1 MTIHPTSFEG
11 WQSYPSTLDPI
22 HVAWL
27 KQAKKSKTAF
37 AVADIEGIEI
47 SHKKFLTG
55 VLLFAKKIAA
65 YSPEQNIGLLL
76 PSSGG
81 GAIASMAILSLGKT
95 LVNLNFT
102 AGKKALQSAA
112 MQAEVKHIYTSRKFL
127 DKMSEKGIKLE
138 SFFPSSKLLMLED
151 IKEEISTLSRLGT
164 LLKAVLMPVSL
175 IQKIYFRDVS
185 MDDTAAILFSSGS
198 EGSPKGVELSHSNIA
213 ANAKQAAIELGAVSS
228 DVIMSTLPTFHAFGF
243 AITTLMPL
251 AEGIPIVCHPDP
263 KDVAIISSGIKKYS
277 GTILVGTPTFLRM
290 YTISK
295 KVDAES
301 MSSLRLVVAGAE
313 KLRSEVRDGFESKF
327 NMPVYEGYGTTETSP
342 GASVNLPDIV
352 SDDSQLTKLRNRPG
366 TVGRAFSGTEFRIV
380 DPDSLKLLPTGEDG
394 LILIGGPQIMKGY
407 LKMPEKTAEVI
418 EIIDS
423 YRWYRSGDKGHL
435 DDDGFLT
442 IVDRYSRF
450 AKIGG
455 EMISLTTVEEE
466 ILDAYNNANL
476 EIAATCLPDQRKGEK
491 IVLLATA
498 EINKDELK
506 ILLTKAKINP
516 LHHPAKVLIVEEIP
530 KLGSGKTDFGA
541 TKKIALVNDNQL

>member
-1 MTIHPTSFEG
+1 MSNHPSSFSE
-11 WQSYPSTLDPI
+11 WQNYPSTLDPI

-27 KQAKKSKTAF
+27 KNAKKSKTAF

-55 VLLFAKKIAA
+55 VLLFSQKIKV
-65 YSPEQNIGLLL
+65 YSPEQNVGLLL

-81 GAIASMAILSLGKT
+81 GAIASIAILSLGKT

-102 AGKKALQSAA
+102 AGKKALSSAA
-112 MQAEVKHIYTSRKFL
+112 KQAEVKHIYTSRKFL
-127 DKMSEKGIKLE
+127 DKMLE
-138 SFFPSSKLLMLED
+138 RGMNFETYFPDSKLLMLED
-151 IKEEISTLSRLGT
+151 IREEISTLSRIGT
-164 LLKAVLMPVSL
+164 LLKAILLPTSM
-175 IQKIYFRDVS
+175 IQKSYFKDVS
-185 MDDTAAILFSSGS
+185 MNDTAAILFSSGS

-213 ANAKQAAIELGAVSS
+213 ANAKQAAIELGAVES

-251 AEGIPIVCHPDP
+251 SEGIPIVCHADP
-263 KDVAIISSGIKKYS
+263 KDVTTIASGIKKYS

-290 YTISK
+290 YTVSK
-295 KVDAES
+295 KVTSES
-301 MSSLRLVVAGAE
+301 MQSLRLVVAGAE
-313 KLRSEVRDGFESKF
+313 KLRSEVRDGFEAKF
-327 NMPVYEGYGTTETSP
+327 KMPVYEGYGTTETSP
-342 GASVNLPDIV
+342 GASVNLPDI
-352 SDDSQLTKLRNRPG
+352 DSPYKLRNRPG
-366 TVGRAFSGTEFRIV
+366 TVGKAFSGTEFKIV
-380 DPDSLKLLPTGEDG
+380 DPDSIEPLPTGEDG

-418 EIIDS
+418 ELIDG
-423 YRWYRSGDKGHL
+423 YRWYRTGDKGHL
-435 DDDGFLT
+435 DEDGFLT

-466 ILDAYNNANL
+466 ILDACNEKDL

-491 IVLLATA
+491 IVLLAT
-498 EINKDELK
+498 INLDKNQLK
-506 ILLTKAKINP
+506 KLLSDAKVNP
-516 LHHPAKVLIVEEIP
+516 LYHPAQVLIVEEIP

-541 TKKIALVNDNQL
+541 TKKIALVNEQK

>member
-1 MTIHPTSFEG
+1 MSNHPSSFAE
-11 WQSYPSTLDPI
+11 WQVYPSKLDPI

-27 KQAKKSKTAF
+27 KSAKKSKTAF
-37 AVADIEGIEI
+37 AVADIEGVEI

-55 VLLFAKKIAA
+55 VLLFSKKIET
-65 YSPEQNIGLLL
+65 YSPEQNVGLLL

-81 GAIASMAILSLGKT
+81 GAIASIAILSLGKT

-102 AGKKALQSAA
+102 SGKKALSSAA
-112 MQAEVKHIYTSRKFL
+112 KQAEVKHIYTSRKFL
-127 DKMSEKGIKLE
+127 DKMSERGMNLE
-138 SFFPSSKLLMLED
+138 SYFPESKLLMLED
-151 IKEEISTLSRLGT
+151 IKEEISTLSRIST
-164 LLKAVLMPVSL
+164 LLKAIILPVSM
-175 IQKIYFRDVS
+175 IQKSYFKDVS
-185 MDDTAAILFSSGS
+185 MNDTAAILFSSGS

-213 ANAKQAAIELGAVSS
+213 ANAKQAAIELGAVES

-251 AEGIPIVCHPDP
+251 SEGIPIVCHADP
-263 KDVAIISSGIKKYS
+263 KDVSTIASGIQKYS

-295 KVDAES
+295 KVTPES
-301 MSSLRLVVAGAE
+301 IQSLRLVVAGAE
-313 KLRSEVRDGFESKF
+313 KLRSEVRDGFEAKF
-327 NMPVYEGYGTTETSP
+327 KMSVYEGYGTTETSP
-342 GASVNLPDIV
+342 GASVNLPDIQ
-352 SDDSQLTKLRNRPG
+352 SPFKLRNRPG
-366 TVGRAFSGTEFRIV
+366 TVGKAFSGTEFRIV
-380 DPDSLKLLPTGEDG
+380 DPDSLDPIPTGQDG

-418 EIIDS
+418 ELIDG
-423 YRWYRSGDKGHL
+423 YRWYRTGDKGHL
-435 DDDGFLT
+435 DEDGFLT

-466 ILDAYNNANL
+466 ILEVCNDKDL

-491 IVLLATA
+491 IVLLAT
-498 EINKDELK
+498 NNLDKNQLK
-506 ILLTKAKINP
+506 KLLSDAKVNP
-516 LHHPAKVLIVEEIP
+516 LYYPAQVLMVEEIP

-541 TKKIALVNDNQL
+541 TKKIALVNEQK

>member
-1 MTIHPTSFEG
+1 MSNHPSSFAE
-11 WQSYPSTLDPI
+11 WQDYPSKLDPI

-27 KQAKKSKTAF
+27 KSAKKSKTAF

-55 VLLFAKKIAA
+55 VLLFSKKIES

-81 GAIASMAILSLGKT
+81 GAIASIAILSLGKT

-102 AGKKALQSAA
+102 AGKKALSSAA
-112 MQAEVKHIYTSRKFL
+112 KQAEVKHIYTSRKFL
-127 DKMSEKGIKLE
+127 DKMSERGMNLE
-138 SFFPSSKLLMLED
+138 SYFPESKLLMLED
-151 IKEEISTLSRLGT
+151 IKEEISTLSRIST
-164 LLKAVLMPVSL
+164 LLKAIILPVSM
-175 IQKIYFRDVS
+175 IQKSYFKDVS
-185 MDDTAAILFSSGS
+185 MNDTAAILFSSGS

-213 ANAKQAAIELGAVSS
+213 ANAKQAAIELGAVES

-251 AEGIPIVCHPDP
+251 SEGIPIVCHADP
-263 KDVAIISSGIKKYS
+263 KDVSTIASGIQKYS

-290 YTISK
+290 YTVSK
-295 KVDAES
+295 KVTPES
-301 MSSLRLVVAGAE
+301 IQSLRLVVAGAE
-313 KLRSEVRDGFESKF
+313 KLRSEVRDGFEAKF
-327 NMPVYEGYGTTETSP
+327 KMSVYEGYGTTETSP
-342 GASVNLPDIV
+342 GASVNLPDIQ
-352 SDDSQLTKLRNRPG
+352 SPFKLRNRPG
-366 TVGRAFSGTEFRIV
+366 TVGKAFSGTEFRIV
-380 DPDSLKLLPTGEDG
+380 DPDSLDPIPTGQDG

-418 EIIDS
+418 ELIDG
-423 YRWYRSGDKGHL
+423 YRWYRTGDKGHL
-435 DDDGFLT
+435 DEDGFLT

-466 ILDAYNNANL
+466 ILEVCNDKDL

-491 IVLLATA
+491 IVLLAT
-498 EINKDELK
+498 NNLDKNQLK
-506 ILLTKAKINP
+506 KLLSDAKVNP
-516 LHHPAKVLIVEEIP
+516 LYYPAQVLMVEEIP

-541 TKKIALVNDNQL
+541 TKKIALVNEQK

>member
-1 MTIHPTSFEG
+1 MTSNTPTSFAD
-11 WQSYPSTLDPI
+11 WQSYPATLDPI

-55 VLLFAKKIAA
+55 VLLFSKKIET
-65 YSPEQNIGLLL
+65 YSPEQNVGLLL

-102 AGKKALQSAA
+102 AGKKALQSAVK
-112 MQAEVKHIYTSRKFL
+112 QAEVKHIYTSRKFL
-127 DKMSEKGIKLE
+127 DKMSEKGMELE
-138 SFFPSSKLLMLED
+138 SFFPGIKLLMLED
-151 IKEEISTLSRLGT
+151 IKEEISTLARLGT
-164 LLKAVLMPVSL
+164 LLIAILMPIGSIRKRYFKEVLMS
-175 IQKIYFRDVS
+175 
-185 MDDTAAILFSSGS
+185 DTAAILFSSGS
-198 EGSPKGVELSHSNIA
+198 EGSPKGVELSHANIS

-263 KDVAIISSGIKKYS
+263 KDVATIASGIKKYT

-295 KVDAES
+295 KVSVDS
-301 MSSLRLVVAGAE
+301 MQSLRLVVAGAE
-313 KLRSEVRDGFESKF
+313 KLRQEVREGFETKF
-327 NMPVYEGYGTTETSP
+327 NMPVFEGYGTTETSP
-342 GASVNLPDIV
+342 GASVNLPDIEA
-352 SDDSQLTKLRNRPG
+352 DGLNSQKLRNRPG

-380 DPDSLKLLPTGEDG
+380 DPDSLEPIASGEDG

-418 EIIDS
+418 EIIDG

-455 EMISLTTVEEE
+455 EMISLTTVKEE
-466 ILDAYNNANL
+466 ILDVWNDKDL

-491 IVLLATA
+491 IVLLATS
-498 EINKDELK
+498 ELDKDKLK
-506 ILLTKAKINP
+506 KLLSDAHINP
-516 LHHPAKVLIVEEIP
+516 LFFPSKVLVVDEIP

-541 TKKIALVNDNQL
+541 TKKIALTND

>member
-1 MTIHPTSFEG
+1 MSNHPKTFAD
-11 WQSYPSTLDPI
+11 WQDYPKTLDPV

-27 KQAKKSKTAF
+27 KNAKKSKTAF

-55 VLLFAKKIAA
+55 VLLFSKKIEA
-65 YSPEQNIGLLL
+65 YSPEQNVGLLL

-81 GAIASMAILSLGKT
+81 GAIASIAILSLGKT

-102 AGKKALQSAA
+102 ADKKALESAA
-112 MQAEVKHIYTSRKFL
+112 KQAEVKHIYTSRKFL
-127 DKMSEKGIKLE
+127 DKMLE
-138 SFFPSSKLLMLED
+138 RGMDLASFFPNSKLLMLED

-164 LLKAVLMPVSL
+164 LLKAILLPASI
-175 IQKIYFRDVS
+175 IQKRYFKKVS
-185 MDDTAAILFSSGS
+185 MSDTAAILFSSGS

-213 ANAKQAAIELGAVSS
+213 ANAKQAAIELGAVDS

-251 AEGIPIVCHPDP
+251 SEGIPIVCHADP
-263 KDVAIISSGIKKYS
+263 KDVTTIASGIEKYS

-295 KVDAES
+295 KVTSES
-301 MSSLRLVVAGAE
+301 MQSLRLVVAGAE
-313 KLRSEVRDGFESKF
+313 KLRSEVRDGFEAKF
-327 NMPVYEGYGTTETSP
+327 KMPVYEGYGTTETSP
-342 GASVNLPDIV
+342 GASVNLPDIK
-352 SDDSQLTKLRNRPG
+352 SPFKLRNRPG
-366 TVGRAFSGTEFRIV
+366 TVGKAFSGTEFRIV
-380 DPDSLKLLPTGEDG
+380 DPDSLEPIPTGEDG

-418 EIIDS
+418 ELIDG
-423 YRWYRSGDKGHL
+423 YKWYRTGDKGHL
-435 DDDGFLT
+435 DEDGFLS

-466 ILDAYNNANL
+466 ILDVCNDENL

-491 IVLLATA
+491 IVLLATNNLDK
-498 EINKDELK
+498 NKLK
-506 ILLTKAKINP
+506 KLLSDAKVNP
-516 LHHPAKVLIVEEIP
+516 LYYPAQILTVEEIP

-541 TKKIALVNDNQL
+541 TKKIALVNEQK

>member
-1 MTIHPTSFEG
+1 MSNHPSSFSE
-11 WQSYPSTLDPI
+11 WQNYPSTLDPI

-27 KQAKKSKTAF
+27 KNAKKSKTAF

-55 VLLFAKKIAA
+55 VLLFSQKIKV
-65 YSPEQNIGLLL
+65 YSPEQNVGLLL

-81 GAIASMAILSLGKT
+81 GAIASIAILSLGKT

-102 AGKKALQSAA
+102 AGKKALSSAA
-112 MQAEVKHIYTSRKFL
+112 KQAEVKHIYTSRKFL
-127 DKMSEKGIKLE
+127 DKMLE
-138 SFFPSSKLLMLED
+138 RGMDFETYFPDSKLLMLED
-151 IKEEISTLSRLGT
+151 IREEISTLSRIGT
-164 LLKAVLMPVSL
+164 LLKAILLPTSM
-175 IQKIYFRDVS
+175 IQKSYFKDVS
-185 MDDTAAILFSSGS
+185 MNDTAAILFSSGS

-213 ANAKQAAIELGAVSS
+213 ANAKQAAIELGAVES

-251 AEGIPIVCHPDP
+251 SEGIPIVCHADP
-263 KDVAIISSGIKKYS
+263 KDVTTIASGIKKYS

-290 YTISK
+290 YTVSK
-295 KVDAES
+295 KVTSES
-301 MSSLRLVVAGAE
+301 MQSLRLVVAGAE
-313 KLRSEVRDGFESKF
+313 KLRSDVRDGFEAKF
-327 NMPVYEGYGTTETSP
+327 KMPVYEGYGTTETSP
-342 GASVNLPDIV
+342 GASVNLPDIE
-352 SDDSQLTKLRNRPG
+352 SPYKLRNRPG
-366 TVGRAFSGTEFRIV
+366 TVGKAFSGTEFKIV
-380 DPDSLKLLPTGEDG
+380 DPDSIEPLPTGEDG

-418 EIIDS
+418 ELIDG
-423 YRWYRSGDKGHL
+423 YRWYRTGDKGHL
-435 DDDGFLT
+435 DEDGFLT

-466 ILDAYNNANL
+466 ILDACNEKDL

-491 IVLLATA
+491 IVLLAT
-498 EINKDELK
+498 NNLDKNQLK
-506 ILLTKAKINP
+506 RLLSDAKVNP
-516 LHHPAKVLIVEEIP
+516 LYHPAQVLIVEEIP

-541 TKKIALVNDNQL
+541 TKKIALVNEQK

>member
-1 MTIHPTSFEG
+1 MAETIH
-11 WQSYPSTLDPI
+11 LNIDPI

-27 KQAKKSKTAF
+27 KSAKKSKTAF

-55 VLLFAKKIAA
+55 VLLFSKKIEA
-65 YSPEQNIGLLL
+65 YSPEQNVGLLL

-81 GAIASMAILSLGKT
+81 GAIASIAILSLGKT

-102 AGKKALQSAA
+102 AGKKALSSAA
-112 MQAEVKHIYTSRKFL
+112 KQAEVKHIYTSRKFL
-127 DKMSEKGIKLE
+127 DKMSERGMNLE
-138 SFFPSSKLLMLED
+138 SYFPESKLLMLED
-151 IKEEISTLSRLGT
+151 IKEEISTLSRIST
-164 LLKAVLMPVSL
+164 LLKAIILPVRM
-175 IQKIYFRDVS
+175 IQKSYFKNVS
-185 MDDTAAILFSSGS
+185 MNDTAAILFSSGS

-213 ANAKQAAIELGAVSS
+213 ANAKQAAIELGAVES

-251 AEGIPIVCHPDP
+251 SEGIPIVCHADP
-263 KDVAIISSGIKKYS
+263 KDVSTIASGIQKYS

-290 YTISK
+290 YTVSK
-295 KVDAES
+295 KVTPES
-301 MSSLRLVVAGAE
+301 IQSLRLVVAGAE
-313 KLRSEVRDGFESKF
+313 KLRSEVRDGFEAKF
-327 NMPVYEGYGTTETSP
+327 KMSVYEGYGTTETSP
-342 GASVNLPDIV
+342 GASVNLPDIQ
-352 SDDSQLTKLRNRPG
+352 SPFKLRNRPG
-366 TVGRAFSGTEFRIV
+366 TVGKAFSGTEFRIV
-380 DPDSLKLLPTGEDG
+380 DPDSLDPIPTGQDG

-418 EIIDS
+418 ELIDG
-423 YRWYRSGDKGHL
+423 YRWYRTGDKGHL
-435 DDDGFLT
+435 DEDGFLT

-466 ILDAYNNANL
+466 ILEVCNDKDL

-491 IVLLATA
+491 IVLLAT
-498 EINKDELK
+498 NNNLDKNQLK
-506 ILLTKAKINP
+506 KLLSDAKVNP
-516 LHHPAKVLIVEEIP
+516 LYYPAQVLMVEEIP

-541 TKKIALVNDNQL
+541 TKKIALVNEQK

>member
-1 MTIHPTSFEG
+1 MSNHPSSFAE
-11 WQSYPSTLDPI
+11 WQDYPSTLDPI

-27 KQAKKSKTAF
+27 KSAKKSKTAF
-37 AVADIEGIEI
+37 AVADIEGVEI

-55 VLLFAKKIAA
+55 VLLFSKKIEV
-65 YSPEQNIGLLL
+65 YSPEQNVGLLL

-81 GAIASMAILSLGKT
+81 GAIASIAILSLGKT

-102 AGKKALQSAA
+102 AGKKALNSAA
-112 MQAEVKHIYTSRKFL
+112 KQAEVKHIYTSRKFL
-127 DKMSEKGIKLE
+127 DKMLERGMNLE
-138 SFFPSSKLLMLED
+138 SYFPESKLLMLED

-164 LLKAVLMPVSL
+164 LLKAILFPASF
-175 IQKIYFRDVS
+175 IQKSYFKKVS
-185 MDDTAAILFSSGS
+185 MNDTAAILFSSGS
-198 EGSPKGVELSHSNIA
+198 EGSPKGVELSHANIA
-213 ANAKQAAIELGAVSS
+213 ANAKQAAIELGAVDS

-251 AEGIPIVCHPDP
+251 SEGIPIVCHADP
-263 KDVAIISSGIKKYS
+263 KDVSTIASGIQKYS

-295 KVDAES
+295 KVTSES
-301 MSSLRLVVAGAE
+301 IQSLRLVVAGAE
-313 KLRSEVRDGFESKF
+313 KLRSEVRDGFETKF
-327 NMPVYEGYGTTETSP
+327 KMPVYEGYGTTETSP
-342 GASVNLPDIV
+342 GASVNLPNIE
-352 SDDSQLTKLRNRPG
+352 SPHKLRNRPG
-366 TVGRAFSGTEFRIV
+366 TVGKAFSGTEFRIV
-380 DPDSLKLLPTGEDG
+380 DPDSLEPLPTGEDG

-418 EIIDS
+418 ELIDG
-423 YRWYRSGDKGHL
+423 YRWYRTGDKGHL
-435 DDDGFLT
+435 DEDGFLT

-466 ILDAYNNANL
+466 ILDACNDKDL

-491 IVLLATA
+491 IVLLAT
-498 EINKDELK
+498 NNLDKNQLK
-506 ILLTKAKINP
+506 KLLSDAKVNP
-516 LHHPAKVLIVEEIP
+516 LYHPAQVLMVDEIP

-541 TKKIALVNDNQL
+541 TKKIALVNEQK

>member
-1 MTIHPTSFEG
+1 MSNHPTSFAD
-11 WQSYPSTLDPI
+11 WQTYPLTLDPI

-47 SHKKFLTG
+47 SHKRFLTG
-55 VLLFAKKIAA
+55 VLLFSKKIEA
-65 YSPEQNIGLLL
+65 YSPEQNVGLLL

-102 AGKKALQSAA
+102 AGKKALQSAVK
-112 MQAEVKHIYTSRKFL
+112 QAEVKHIYTSRKFL
-127 DKMSEKGIKLE
+127 DKMSEKGMELE
-138 SFFPSSKLLMLED
+138 SFFPGVKLLMLED
-151 IKEEISTLSRLGT
+151 IKEEISTLARLGT
-164 LLKAVLMPVSL
+164 LLKAILMPVGS
-175 IQKIYFRDVS
+175 IRKRYFKEVS
-185 MDDTAAILFSSGS
+185 MNDTAAILFSSGS
-198 EGSPKGVELSHSNIA
+198 EGSPKGVELSHANIA
-213 ANAKQAAIELGAVSS
+213 ANARQAAIELGAVSS

-263 KDVAIISSGIKKYS
+263 KDVATIASGIKKYT

-290 YTISK
+290 YTVSK
-295 KVDAES
+295 KVSVDS
-301 MSSLRLVVAGAE
+301 MQSLRLVVAGAE
-313 KLRSEVRDGFESKF
+313 KLRQEVREGFESKF
-327 NMPVYEGYGTTETSP
+327 NLPVYEGYGTTETSP
-342 GASVNLPDIV
+342 GASVNLPDIEADH
-352 SDDSQLTKLRNRPG
+352 SNPPKLRNRPG

-380 DPDSLKLLPTGEDG
+380 DPDSLDPIPTGEDG

-407 LKMPEKTAEVI
+407 LKMPEKTADVI
-418 EIIDS
+418 EMIDG

-435 DDDGFLT
+435 DEDGFLT

-466 ILDAYNNANL
+466 ILDVWSDKDL

-491 IVLLATA
+491 IVLLATS
-498 EINKDELK
+498 ELDKDKLK
-506 ILLTKAKINP
+506 KLLSDANINP
-516 LHHPAKVLIVEEIP
+516 LFYPSKVLVVDEIP

-541 TKKIALVNDNQL
+541 TKKIALTNN

>member
-1 MTIHPTSFEG
+1 MSNHPSSFSE
-11 WQSYPSTLDPI
+11 WQNYPSTLDPI

-27 KQAKKSKTAF
+27 KNAKESKTAF

-55 VLLFAKKIAA
+55 VLLFSQKIKV
-65 YSPEQNIGLLL
+65 YSPEQNVGLLL

-81 GAIASMAILSLGKT
+81 GAIASIAILSLGKT

-102 AGKKALQSAA
+102 AGKKALSSAA
-112 MQAEVKHIYTSRKFL
+112 KQAEVKHIYTSRKFL
-127 DKMSEKGIKLE
+127 DKMLE
-138 SFFPSSKLLMLED
+138 RGMDFETYFPDSKLLMLED
-151 IKEEISTLSRLGT
+151 IREEISTLSRIST
-164 LLKAVLMPVSL
+164 LLKAILLPTSM
-175 IQKIYFRDVS
+175 IQKSYFKDVS
-185 MDDTAAILFSSGS
+185 MNDTAAILFSSGS

-213 ANAKQAAIELGAVSS
+213 ANAKQAAIELGAVES

-251 AEGIPIVCHPDP
+251 SEGIPIVCHADP
-263 KDVAIISSGIKKYS
+263 KDVTTIASGIKKYS

-290 YTISK
+290 YTVSK
-295 KVDAES
+295 KVTSES
-301 MSSLRLVVAGAE
+301 MQSLRLVVAGAE
-313 KLRSEVRDGFESKF
+313 KLRSDVRDGFEAKF
-327 NMPVYEGYGTTETSP
+327 KMPVYEGYGTTETSP
-342 GASVNLPDIV
+342 GASVNLPDIE
-352 SDDSQLTKLRNRPG
+352 SPYKLRNRPG
-366 TVGRAFSGTEFRIV
+366 TVGKAFSGTEFKIV
-380 DPDSLKLLPTGEDG
+380 DPDSIEPLPTGEDG

-418 EIIDS
+418 ELIDG
-423 YRWYRSGDKGHL
+423 YRWYRTGDKGHL
-435 DDDGFLT
+435 DEDGFLT

-466 ILDAYNNANL
+466 ILDACNEKDL

-491 IVLLATA
+491 IVLLA
-498 EINKDELK
+498 NKNLDKNQLK
-506 ILLTKAKINP
+506 RLLSDAKVNP
-516 LHHPAKVLIVEEIP
+516 LYHPAQVLIVEEIP

-541 TKKIALVNDNQL
+541 TKKIALVNEQK

>member
-1 MTIHPTSFEG
+1 MSNHPKSFAE
-11 WQSYPSTLDPI
+11 WQVYPSKLDPI

-27 KQAKKSKTAF
+27 KSAKKSKTAF
-37 AVADIEGIEI
+37 AVADIEGVEI

-55 VLLFAKKIAA
+55 VLLFSKKIEA
-65 YSPEQNIGLLL
+65 YSPEQNVGLLL

-81 GAIASMAILSLGKT
+81 GAIASIAILSLGKT

-102 AGKKALQSAA
+102 AGKKALGSAA
-112 MQAEVKHIYTSRKFL
+112 KQAEVKHIYTSRKFL
-127 DKMSEKGIKLE
+127 DKMLE
-138 SFFPSSKLLMLED
+138 RGMDLASYFPESKLLMLED
-151 IKEEISTLSRLGT
+151 IKEEISTFSRIST
-164 LLKAVLMPVSL
+164 LLKAIILPASM
-175 IQKIYFRDVS
+175 IQKSYFKDVS
-185 MDDTAAILFSSGS
+185 MNDTAAILFSSGS

-213 ANAKQAAIELGAVSS
+213 ANAKQAAIELGAVNS

-251 AEGIPIVCHPDP
+251 SEGIPIVCHADP
-263 KDVAIISSGIKKYS
+263 KDVSTIASGIQKYS

-295 KVDAES
+295 KVTSES
-301 MSSLRLVVAGAE
+301 MHSLRLVVAGAE
-313 KLRSEVRDGFESKF
+313 KLRSEVRDGFETKF
-327 NMPVYEGYGTTETSP
+327 KMPVYEGYGTTETSP
-342 GASVNLPDIV
+342 GASVNLPDIE
-352 SDDSQLTKLRNRPG
+352 SPHKLRNRPG
-366 TVGRAFSGTEFRIV
+366 TVGKAFSGTEFRIV
-380 DPDSLKLLPTGEDG
+380 DPDSLDPIPTGEDG

-418 EIIDS
+418 ELIDG
-423 YRWYRSGDKGHL
+423 YRWYRTGDKGHL
-435 DDDGFLT
+435 DEDGFLT

-466 ILDAYNNANL
+466 ILDACNDKDL

-491 IVLLATA
+491 IVLLAT
-498 EINKDELK
+498 NNLDKNELK
-506 ILLTKAKINP
+506 KMLSDAKVNP
-516 LHHPAKVLIVEEIP
+516 LYHPTQVLMVEEIP

-541 TKKIALVNDNQL
+541 TKKIALVNEQKYISA